1 MLIDVVRV
9 WWSDKA
15 DDDDDDKPSSMMR
28 MPMLGVVVDG
38 LLVYADAVRYRFY
51 STEQVGYKL
60 LLSYNS

>member
-1 MLIDVVRV
+1 
-9 WWSDKA
+9 
-15 DDDDDDKPSSMMR
+15 MMR

-60 LLSYNS
+60 FCHTTLNLIIL